1 MHKMKE
7 IRSTPKFVILEVIN
21 PHHHSEWAID
31 SMDEAEKLVTTFGGR
46 VVTKSVQHRVKPDP
60 STYIGSGKLE
70 WLKQVVKDQQIDVV
84 VVNGIVNSGQ
94 LFRLEK
100 ELWQV
105 NTAIKVWDRVDLILH
120 IFEQH
125 AKSTESKLQIELAR
139 IEHSGPRIFGLG
151 LTELSRQGGG
161 IGTRG
166 KGETNIEVERRLIKD
181 RKRKIQKQLKQLA
194 SQQHGRIKQRQ
205 QKGLK
210 TAALVGYTSAG
221 KTTLF
226 NCLTGKSNQT
236 SAALFTTLESVVG
249 RIEGSPS
256 EDQILVSDTIGFI
269 ENLPPSLIET
279 FKSTLLESLEADV
292 VIHVVDVTDSMMRK
306 KIETVEEILSG
317 MGLKQK
323 ILTVLNKSDQLDER
337 DLKII
342 KKTNGLAENIFVSA
356 KTGAGVK
363 ELINIIAAQNPG
375 K

>member
-1 MHKMKE
+1 MYFVKE
-7 IRSTPKFVILEVIN
+7 IRSIPRFVILEVIN
-21 PHHHSEWAID
+21 PHNHSEWAIN
-31 SMDEAEKLVTTFGGR
+31 SMKEAESLVETFGGR
-46 VVTKSVQHRVKPDP
+46 VIEKSVQHRVKPNP
-60 STYIGSGKLE
+60 ATYIGTGKVE

-84 VVNGIVNSGQ
+84 VVNGVANSGQ

-105 NTAIKVWDRVDLILH
+105 NTAIKVWDRIDLILH

-125 AKSTESKLQIELAR
+125 AKSIESKLQIELAR

-181 RKRKIQKQLKQLA
+181 RKRKIQKQLKLLA
-194 SQQHGRIKQRQ
+194 GKQHLRIKNRQ
-205 QKGLK
+205 QKGFM
-210 TAALVGYTSAG
+210 TVALVGYTSAG

-226 NCLTGKSNQT
+226 NQLTGKKKIT
-236 SAALFTTLESVVG
+236 SASLFTTLESTVG

-279 FKSTLLESLEADV
+279 FKSTLLESIEADV
-292 VIHVVDVTDSMMRK
+292 VAHVVDVTDPLIDK
-306 KIETVEEILSG
+306 KISTVEEIISDLGISQNIFLVFNKIDELEAG
-317 MGLKQK
+317 KLQK
-323 ILTVLNKSDQLDER
+323 IQSKYSNKNTFF
-337 DLKII
+337 I
-342 KKTNGLAENIFVSA
+342 SA
-356 KTGAGVK
+356 KTGVGIK
-363 ELINIIAAQNPG
+363 KLIDKIAFL
-375 K
+375 